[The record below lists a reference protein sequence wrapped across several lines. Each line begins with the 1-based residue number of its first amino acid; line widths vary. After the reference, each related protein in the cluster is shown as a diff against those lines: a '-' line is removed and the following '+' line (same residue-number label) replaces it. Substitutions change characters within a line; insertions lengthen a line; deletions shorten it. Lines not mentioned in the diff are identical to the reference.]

1 MEVREQV
8 FVSSTFI
15 DLREEREKVIQGL
28 LEADCFPAGME
39 LFPAADDEKWQ
50 LIQGVIDDSDYYLLI
65 LGGRY
70 GSEDVETQLSY
81 TEMEFDYA
89 VKQGKPV
96 MAFVHGDPDTIPVGQ
111 TDKDAEKAK
120 KLELF
125 RAKVQKKMVKPWTTA
140 DQLPG
145 FVAQALMKTRK
156 THPAVGWVRGDKA
169 QTPEMELE
177 ISQLKLENEK
187 LRSDLAARSKAGQA
201 PIEGLSEGADEV
213 SLGLK
218 LKYEATGVDSTNI
231 PNITVKQL
239 DFDVSWDAL
248 LSDLGPLLLQ
258 EAEESELHDGL
269 QLLLRIAYDRDPTR
283 QPSDFIQAID
293 FGAYPED
300 VHTIVVQFLALRL
313 IEKGTQKRAVTD
325 AGRYWKLSD
334 VGRERLMMLR
344 AIRKEPNE
352 DVPF

>member
-39 LFPAADDEKWQ
+39 LFPASDDEKWQ

-70 GSEDVETQLSY
+70 GSVDVETELSY

-96 MAFVHGDPDTIPVGQ
+96 MAFVHGKPDAISVGR
-111 TDKDAEKAK
+111 TDKDSEKAK

-125 RAKVQKKMVKPWTTA
+125 RAKVEKKMVKPWTTA
-140 DQLPG
+140 EQLPG

-156 THPAVGWVRGDKA
+156 AHPAVGWVRGDKA
-169 QTPEMELE
+169 QTPEVELE

-187 LRSDLAARSKAGQA
+187 LRSELSSKSKVGQA
-201 PIEGLSEGADEV
+201 PIEGLSEGSDVV

-218 LKYEATGVDSTNI
+218 LTYSATDGTT
-231 PNITVKQL
+231 PGGTVVQL

-258 EAEESELHDGL
+258 EVEESALDEGL
-269 QLLLRIAYDRDPTR
+269 LTFLRIVYDRDPTR
-283 QPSDFIQAID
+283 RPSDLIHETD
-293 FGAYPED
+293 FSTYPED
-300 VHTIVVQFLALRL
+300 VHTVVVQFLALRL
-313 IEKGTQKRAVTD
+313 IQKGTQKRAVSD
-325 AGRYWKLSD
+325 AGRYWTLSD
-334 VGRERLMMLR
+334 LGRERLMMLR
-344 AIRKEPNE
+344 AVRKKIEVEP
-352 DVPF
+352 PF